1 MRAHRLQRVS
11 TEEGIVHRRVVW
23 NSHWPNASMVK
34 SEGTHLVVAV
44 VVVIVTVVVV
54 VVAVVASSDVVAR
67 CDDGNSVD
75 SFFFKFLVVVDVVV
89 VVLVVVV
96 VVAGLVLL
104 VVVRCL
110 VGGDVAVGEE
120 LQVTQAAATRRRRVW
135 PVRRAPLARWDP
147 ARGDHGWSL
156 SCFSC
161 CWWCSGCCSCR
172 CWWRSCFSCCWW
184 CCSCRC
190 WWRSCFSCCWWC
202 SSCRCWWR
210 SCFSCCCS
218 CRYWWRSRVSGCCCR
233 FGRRPGRRLG
243 RRLGLKHIRGQVR
256 LRHVFEPSRRHPHLV
271 CRALGVPLEP
281 PGGLS
286 DGGVLGLQR
295 RDLRREP
302 LLAKGLLRRHR
313 GCIWMCRSKRWRRPR
328 PRRWPRR

>member
-1 MRAHRLQRVS
+1 M
-11 TEEGIVHRRVVW
+11 
-23 NSHWPNASMVK
+23 
-34 SEGTHLVVAV
+34 
-44 VVVIVTVVVV
+44 
-54 VVAVVASSDVVAR
+54 
-67 CDDGNSVD
+67 
-75 SFFFKFLVVVDVVV
+75 
-89 VVLVVVV
+89 
-96 VVAGLVLL
+96 
-104 VVVRCL
+104 
-110 VGGDVAVGEE
+110 
-120 LQVTQAAATRRRRVW
+120 TQAAATRRRRVW

-172 CWWRSCFSCCWW
+172 CWWRSCFSCC
-184 CCSCRC
+184 
-190 WWRSCFSCCWWC
+190 
-202 SSCRCWWR
+202 
-210 SCFSCCCS
+210 CS

-233 FGRRPGRRLG
+233 LGRRPGRRLG

-286 DGGVLGLQR
+286 DGGVLGLER
-295 RDLRREP
+295 RDLRHES

-313 GCIWMCRSKRWRRPR
+313 VSIWMCWSRRWCRPR

>member
-75 SFFFKFLVVVDVVV
+75 SFLLFFTLLVVVDVVV
-89 VVLVVVV
+89 VVLVVV

-120 LQVTQAAATRRRRVW
+120 TVGEETQVTQAAATRRRRVW

-184 CCSCRC
+184 C
-190 WWRSCFSCCWWC
+190 

-218 CRYWWRSRVSGCCCR
+218 CRYWWRSCFSGCCCR
-233 FGRRPGRRLG
+233 LGHRLG
-243 RRLGLKHIRGQVR
+243 RRLGCRLSRLGLPRRRAQVR

-295 RDLRREP
+295 RDLRHES

-313 GCIWMCRSKRWRRPR
+313 DSIWMCWRKRWCRPR